1 MTNFLERLFILYAK
15 FIIDPDP
22 IQMDEDSVKVLLSLI
37 PFCETEFIVKV
48 IYVILRFS
56 LNWLD
61 NVPDILHNRS

>member
-1 MTNFLERLFILYAK
+1 
-15 FIIDPDP
+15 
-22 IQMDEDSVKVLLSLI
+22 MDEDSVKVLLSLI